1 MAHRHVRRCPNSHR
15 SYEETVMMSDC
26 RDTAV
31 VLGAS
36 MGGML
41 AARTLADGYRRV
53 VVVERDCLPN
63 DSGEPVVFRKTNIPM
78 FYSARPWRYLVTD
91 SPASSIDWSPTGQ

>member
-1 MAHRHVRRCPNSHR
+1 
-15 SYEETVMMSDC
+15 MMSDC

-53 VVVERDCLPN
+53 VVVERDCLPKT
-63 DSGEPVVFRKTNIPM
+63 PVNPWC
-78 FYSARPWRYLVTD
+78 SARQT
-91 SPASSIDWSPTGQ
+91 SPCSTRQGRGDTW